1 MNIQPGSP
9 LFISVIIP
17 AHNSQSVLDACL
29 QAVLSS
35 EYPHYECIL
44 VDDCSKDGTPEKAEA
59 YGVQVIRLVH
69 GPFGPAY
76 ARNRG
81 AEAARGPILFFIDS
95 DVIIKPN
102 TLSKV
107 VETFEN
113 HSDIS
118 ALFGSYDEQPS
129 SKEFLSQYKNLLHHY
144 VHQIGQEEA
153 STFWSGCG
161 AVKKQVFETVGGFDE
176 KRYPK
181 PSIEDIEL
189 GYRLRA
195 AGHKIYLRK
204 DIQVTH
210 LKRWSL
216 WGMIKTDIW
225 YRAVPWTLLI
235 LKHRNLPNDLNLQT
249 SQRLS
254 TIFLLL
260 LLVHQGIFTFQT
272 PTFLLPT
279 LIGLYLMIAHS
290 WHWSEGSPTFRP
302 SQKSEKTAY
311 LLITVISLLALFL
324 KLPQLLIPF
333 IFLVPLFIA
342 GTYLSTPRLGYNH
355 LLFVSMMG
363 LLAAEFVLTYASYP
377 ILFSLPQLIIVLAII
392 LLNFRLYWFF
402 VQKRGMIFALSALP
416 LQLLYYFY
424 SMVALLIGSIIYYW
438 NLSPAQSK
446 NSR

>member
-1 MNIQPGSP
+1 
-9 LFISVIIP
+9 
-17 AHNSQSVLDACL
+17 
-29 QAVLSS
+29 
-35 EYPHYECIL
+35 
-44 VDDCSKDGTPEKAEA
+44 
-59 YGVQVIRLVH
+59 
-69 GPFGPAY
+69 
-76 ARNRG
+76 
-81 AEAARGPILFFIDS
+81 
-95 DVIIKPN
+95 
-102 TLSKV
+102 
-107 VETFEN
+107 
-113 HSDIS
+113 
-118 ALFGSYDEQPS
+118 
-129 SKEFLSQYKNLLHHY
+129 
-144 VHQIGQEEA
+144 
-153 STFWSGCG
+153 
-161 AVKKQVFETVGGFDE
+161 
-176 KRYPK
+176 
-181 PSIEDIEL
+181 
-189 GYRLRA
+189 
-195 AGHKIYLRK
+195 
-204 DIQVTH
+204 
-210 LKRWSL
+210 
-216 WGMIKTDIW
+216 
-225 YRAVPWTLLI
+225 
-235 LKHRNLPNDLNLQT
+235 
-249 SQRLS
+249 LS

-324 KLPQLLIPF
+324 KLPQLLVPF